1 MISGTVAR
9 GGTSYDAAWLSTND
23 GAAWTRVTIPAD
35 HGAGTAIT
43 GLGFDGAGLIAVRPG
58 RTASGAADG
67 IAYFS
72 PNGQAWQ
79 YSATIDPVGGWSP
92 SLVKGSDYGF
102 VVTGTSASGQLVGY
116 TSTGTG
122 TTWLPTGLLGNAAA
136 ESVVGATVASAGTI
150 VAVGYT
156 AASKLGQQPVFL
168 EASTDGSVRPVQ
180 LAGIAG
186 AAVPEMAI
194 HSTAVADGVQIAVGS
209 ANGYPAIWRK
219 TTGGPWTL
227 VSSLAL
233 TQPLAGADPG
243 LRALTSVTHGPAG
256 WLAVGAPGPVVLTSA
271 DGTVWGVAGGNI
283 AQDLTGVSAVA
294 ATSGPAGYVIVGKL
308 VAAGGGC
315 VADVWWSPNLTSW
328 TRAHDVN
335 DTTGSSQVLA
345 VAAGAHGF
353 VSVGSHDGKPA
364 VWTTA
369 NGRSWKTIVLPVPDG
384 AASAVLQQVAINGN
398 RVVALGQ
405 ATPAAGTGASTTE
418 AGTVPFAELSVDGG
432 ATWQQMPFNS
442 PGPDTTFTALT
453 AAGSAGFTAAGL
465 FGQPGQQ
472 NVAVWTSA
480 TGVSWK
486 PSQSSGLN
494 GSEAWQIDALAPSGS
509 AVTGIGTII
518 TQQSQQTVTFTL
530 PPAR

>member
-1 MISGTVAR
+1 
-9 GGTSYDAAWLSTND
+9 
-23 GAAWTRVTIPAD
+23 
-35 HGAGTAIT
+35 
-43 GLGFDGAGLIAVRPG
+43 
-58 RTASGAADG
+58 
-67 IAYFS
+67 
-72 PNGQAWQ
+72 
-79 YSATIDPVGGWSP
+79 
-92 SLVKGSDYGF
+92 
-102 VVTGTSASGQLVGY
+102 
-116 TSTGTG
+116 
-122 TTWLPTGLLGNAAA
+122 
-136 ESVVGATVASAGTI
+136 
-150 VAVGYT
+150 
-156 AASKLGQQPVFL
+156 
-168 EASTDGSVRPVQ
+168 
-180 LAGIAG
+180 
-186 AAVPEMAI
+186 
-194 HSTAVADGVQIAVGS
+194 
-209 ANGYPAIWRK
+209 
-219 TTGGPWTL
+219 
-227 VSSLAL
+227 LAL
-233 TQPLAGADPG
+233 TQPLAGADSG

-384 AASAVLQQVAINGN
+384 AASAVLQQVAVNGN

-432 ATWQQMPFNS
+432 ATWQPMPFNS

-530 PPAR
+530 PPPAR